1 MHLRHLQDDF
11 LVPEEGLSSKIR
23 GYFDNHGAGTNG
35 CAISEVLRR
44 FFKSERNPCGGE
56 YACAWTLKKVFKKF

>member
-23 GYFDNHGAGTNG
+23 GYFDNLGAGTNG
-35 CAISEVLRR
+35 CAISEVFAQLFQKR
-44 FFKSERNPCGGE
+44 
-56 YACAWTLKKVFKKF
+56 A